1 MGCNSSRRESTA
13 AATTNSAT
21 DTDRI
26 CEEADANAKELK
38 AQKEAAIVDEAPI
51 EGTCDCEALRKRMR
65 EGEEAAVRAVRE
77 TLLEQGSSSSDDISI
92 LRALRFTD
100 GNVEKATQL
109 LQNYFEWAETIGV
122 KELCDAEWNGT
133 SFSSTTSEENLFLHN
148 ETQLIALSA
157 GYFQYFAEGHDKR
170 GCPIKVQV
178 DSACWK
184 SLQI

>member
-1 MGCNSSRRESTA
+1 MGCSSSRRQSTA

-21 DTDRI
+21 DTGRI
-26 CEEADANAKELK
+26 CEEAGANAKKLK
-38 AQKEAAIVDEAPI
+38 AQKEGAIVDEAPI

-65 EGEEAAVRAVRE
+65 EGEEAAVGAVRE
-77 TLLEQGSSSSDDISI
+77 TLIKQGYSSLDDVSI
-92 LRALRFTD
+92 LRALRFTY

-109 LQNYFEWAETIGV
+109 LHNYFEWAETTGV

-178 DSACWK
+178 DSA
-184 SLQI
+184 SRIV